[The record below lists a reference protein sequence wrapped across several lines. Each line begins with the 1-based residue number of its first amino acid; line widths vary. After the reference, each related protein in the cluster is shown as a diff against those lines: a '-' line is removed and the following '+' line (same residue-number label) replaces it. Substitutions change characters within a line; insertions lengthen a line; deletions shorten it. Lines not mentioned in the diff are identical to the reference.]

1 MQRTAQTTSLGDFDS
16 NAAAIAAGRTK
27 LGVVEWAEE
36 GRGREDGRRV
46 PGTYRQA
53 AGQSAEEGLR
63 KFS

>member
-1 MQRTAQTTSLGDFDS
+1 ME
-16 NAAAIAAGRTK
+16 

-53 AGQSAEEGLR
+53 AGQSAEEGVR